1 MICKDPIENQT
12 VINYELKQDAMIV
25 VTKLDGTTVL
35 SFDVTGSG
43 SVTLENQSLLPGLYY
58 YSLIVNGQVSET
70 KTLIKK

>member
-1 MICKDPIENQT
+1 VICKDPIENQT

-70 KTLIKK
+70 KTLNKK

>member
-1 MICKDPIENQT
+1 
-12 VINYELKQDAMIV
+12 MIV

>member
-35 SFDVTGSG
+35 SFDVKGSG

>member
-1 MICKDPIENQT
+1 VICKDPIENQT